1 MHELKTTK
9 QVIRED
15 LNKDLENLG
24 RKNQTEIVK
33 IKSLIS
39 QIKNTV

>member
-15 LNKDLENLG
+15 FNKDLENLR